1 MGEHYAE
8 DVGVG
13 SSILSFLIYLFILE
27 CSLSVMKIIRLEDI
41 DKRKQDE
48 KRDRITE
55 DINKVVEGV
64 LGGKKK
70 KEDGNLLWTIGKVSL
85 GILVLML
92 IANLILGNI
101 WLLKFFWGEFF

>member
-1 MGEHYAE
+1 
-8 DVGVG
+8 
-13 SSILSFLIYLFILE
+13 
-27 CSLSVMKIIRLEDI
+27 MKITRLEDI
-41 DKRKQDE
+41 DKRKSEE

-70 KEDGNLLWTIGKVSL
+70 KNSGLFWTVGKIAL
-85 GILVLML
+85 FILVLML
-92 IANLILGNI
+92 VANLILGNI